1 MTFDVDAYDK
11 NGNIITNL
19 VQWDRD
25 IHVYINLDDEPGDD
39 EVFYM
44 NFFNCSS
51 GVAYVVDATYESG
64 KIHAKIPNVL
74 LQESRPITGYVCSS
88 GMEDERGMLR
98 VRINV
103 RLMPRPSTYILP
115 DSKDYLTIL
124 SVLDECVLY
133 AESANLSELN
143 AKQSEEN
150 TAVSE
155 QKAIDE
161 ASRSD
166 NYAKISESWAVG
178 NTGVRAGENTDN
190 SRYYSD
196 QSRIYKE
203 EIETASNYS
212 KSYAV
217 GGTGTREGEDE
228 DNVKYYYEKSKTL
241 SEYFELATLEEVGT
255 FVGTA
260 YFAFATLEEA
270 ESFIGVSVSGG

>member
-25 IHVYINLDDEPGDD
+25 VHVYVNLDDEPSDD
-39 EVFYM
+39 EIFYM

-51 GVAYVVDATYESG
+51 GVAYVVDASYESG
-64 KIHAKIPNVL
+64 KIRAKIPNVL
-74 LQESRPITGYVCSS
+74 LQESRPITGYITLS
-88 GMEDERGMLR
+88 GMEDERGVIR

-103 RLMPRPSTYILP
+103 RPMPKPSTYAFP
-115 DSKDYLTIL
+115 SDKDYLTIL
-124 SVLDECVLY
+124 SVLDECVMY
-133 AESANLSELN
+133 AESAKLSELN
-143 AKQSEEN
+143 TKQSEEN
-150 TAVSE
+150 TADSE

-161 ASRSD
+161 ALKSED
-166 NYAKISESWAVG
+166 YAKMSESWAIG
-178 NTGVRAGENTDN
+178 NTGIRDGENTDN

-196 QSRIYKE
+196 QSRIFKE
-203 EIETASNYS
+203 AIENASNYS
-212 KSYAV
+212 KSYTV

-228 DNVKYYYEKSKTL
+228 DNVKYYYDKIKTL

-270 ESFIGVSVSGG
+270 ESFIGVNVSGG